1 VKLLATEPV
10 MAAIL
15 AVVTATVALLVAFH
29 VHVTADQ
36 REAIEAW
43 VGAVLVLGV
52 AVRSQVT
59 PKAKAP
65 ASAPASP
72 PALAVVDPV
81 TGLPPAA

>member
-1 VKLLATEPV
+1 VKLLTTEPV

-36 REAIEAW
+36 REAIEGW

-59 PKAKAP
+59 PKARRPDLVVATVP
-65 ASAPASP
+65 
-72 PALAVVDPV
+72 VDPV
-81 TGLPPAA
+81 TGLPPS

>member
-10 MAAIL
+10 MTAIL
-15 AVVTATVALLVAFH
+15 AVVTATVALL
-29 VHVTADQ
+29 VTADQ

-59 PKAKAP
+59 PKAKASQP
-65 ASAPASP
+65 
-72 PALAVVDPV
+72 
-81 TGLPPAA
+81 PPAA

>member
-15 AVVTATVALLVAFH
+15 VVVTATVALLVAFH

-59 PKAKAP
+59 PKAKQ
-65 ASAPASP
+65 SS
-72 PALAVVDPV
+72 
-81 TGLPPAA
+81 LPPAP

>member
-65 ASAPASP
+65 VHLPSPAT
-72 PALAVVDPV
+72 AAVDPV

>member
-1 VKLLATEPV
+1 VKLLTTEPV

-59 PKAKAP
+59 PKSKAP
-65 ASAPASP
+65 VHLPSPATT
-72 PALAVVDPV
+72 AVNPV